1 MNWSDSE
8 QSFWRTEKLLE
19 EEREEEWEE
28 EWEEEQVKLA
38 LLLLVLLDT
47 WRVQDETSSNVMKSK
62 VDDLLVDK
70 IHISG
75 ENYYLF

>member
-1 MNWSDSE
+1 MNWSDGE

-19 EEREEEWEE
+19 EEPEEEPEE
-28 EWEEEQVKLA
+28 LKLA
-38 LLLLVLLDT
+38 LLLLLVLLDA

>member
-1 MNWSDSE
+1 MNWSNGE

-19 EEREEEWEE
+19 EEREEEP
-28 EWEEEQVKLA
+28 EEEQLKLA
-38 LLLLVLLDT
+38 LLLLLLLVLLDA
-47 WRVQDETSSNVMKSK
+47 WRVQDETSSKVMKSK